1 MLRPTKSKIG
11 DWSGSCMDNGYTIM
25 ESNYVIFIF
34 AFISNDDQ
42 LSKERICSHRSKFFP
57 FRVDPIMRR
66 LHQQRKRTVIT
77 QVMSPSETSHG
88 GVRLQRILISKT
100 NCSCSN
106 QAGISMRDLQ

>member
-42 LSKERICSHRSKFFP
+42 LSKERICSSMSKFFP

-66 LHQQRKRTVIT
+66 LRQQRKRTVIT
-77 QVMSPSETSHG
+77 QVMSPSENITWRCTTSKDVHFKDELLMLKSG
-88 GVRLQRILISKT
+88 WY
-100 NCSCSN
+100 
-106 QAGISMRDLQ
+106 